1 MEAVL
6 SAIARGRAAID
17 AHPLYAWMADPEVPL
32 GRRFVFAPLF
42 ANFILG
48 FSDLNRWF
56 LRYPEP
62 RDRYEAAINAHTEED
77 ETHSALFLEDWR
89 ELGFDAQLGWGVED
103 TMAWY
108 YTAPE
113 TEVFRRY
120 AMRLTRMCVETPDPL
135 VRFGLMEAIETCGHV
150 FFGHTAPLA
159 EELSRRTGAALRY
172 FGPYHLARETGTLID
187 ADDLFETVVLTPEQ
201 RRRAVALVEE
211 VFAMFTVKNDHLL
224 AYAQAAAAGAAVPR
238 PAQAARPAV
247 ALGGEVRP
255 LHTVERGSA
264 GPMGERLAERK
275 AALAAHPFLA
285 WLSTPTADPVARLR
299 AFVPLWIPDIMGY
312 ADLMTYALAYPKPR
326 DAAERALNRHAAR
339 LACHHRLFLADAA
352 ALDLDG
358 ALGWGAGETLRFL
371 GHSSATEL
379 QRAQRGRVRRHRL
392 PAPQPH
398 RALLVDGGVAGQ
410 RRGVLP
416 ARQRAGARR
425 RATAGPSAALP
436 RRPPPARPPRARA
449 RCGGRRGAAGPAAG
463 QDSRAARRA
472 GGHRHRVR
480 PPDRA
485 DGSVAARDGGHTH
498 GVVAPG
504 AAQRLL

>member
-1 MEAVL
+1 VQAVL
-6 SAIARGRAAID
+6 SAIARGRIAID
-17 AHPLYAWMADPEVPL
+17 AHPLYAWMADAETPL

-62 RDRYEAAINAHTEED
+62 RNGYEAAINAHTEED
-77 ETHSALFLEDWR
+77 ETHSALFLEDWQ
-89 ELGFDAQLGWGVED
+89 ELGLDAQLGWGVED

-135 VRFGLMEAIETCGHV
+135 VRFGLMEAVETCGHV

-187 ADDLFETVVLTPEQ
+187 AGDLFEAVVLTPEQ
-201 RRRAVALVEE
+201 RRQAIALVDE

-224 AYAQAAAAGAAVPR
+224 AYAKAVTAGAAVPR

-255 LHTVERGSA
+255 LHTVEQSSE
-264 GPMGERLAERK
+264 GPMGERLAARK
-275 AALAAHPFLA
+275 AELAAHPFLA

-299 AFVPLWIPDIMGY
+299 AYVPLWIPDIMGY
-312 ADLMTYALAYPKPR
+312 ADLMTYALAYPAPG

-358 ALGWGAGETLRFL
+358 ALGWGAGETLHFL
-371 GHSSATEL
+371 GHSPATEL
-379 QRAQRGRVRRHRL
+379 QR
-392 PAPQPH
+392 
-398 RALLVDGGVAGQ
+398 
-410 RRGVLP
+410 
-416 ARQRAGARR
+416 
-425 RATAGPSAALP
+425 
-436 RRPPPARPPRARA
+436 
-449 RCGGRRGAAGPAAG
+449 
-463 QDSRAARRA
+463 
-472 GGHRHRVR
+472 
-480 PPDRA
+480 
-485 DGSVAARDGGHTH
+485 GSVAAFVDIAFRHRSPVVRYWLMEALQASGEAFFHH
-498 GVVAPG
+498 GSVLAQAVERRLDRPLHYLADRHRLAHPALEPDAAADAVRLARLPASAAEQRAALAG
-504 AAQRLL
+504 IDTVFDRLAAQMDQSLREMDVTRTAS

>member
-17 AHPLYAWMADPEVPL
+17 AHPLYAWMATADDP
-32 GRRFVFAPLF
+32 FVFAPLF

-62 RDRYEAAINAHTEED
+62 RDEYEAAINAHTEED

-89 ELGFDAQLGWGVED
+89 ELGLDARLGWGVED

-159 EELSRRTGAALRY
+159 DELSRRTGAALHY
-172 FGPYHLARETGTLID
+172 FGPYHLARETGALID

-201 RRRAVALVEE
+201 RRRAIALVEE
-211 VFAMFTVKNDHLL
+211 VFTMFTVKNDHLL
-224 AYAQAAAAGAAVPR
+224 AYAQAAAAGAAVPE
-238 PAQAARPAV
+238 PAREARPRV

-255 LHTVERGSA
+255 LHAVEQVIT
-264 GPMGERLAERK
+264 GPMGERLAARK
-275 AALAAHPFLA
+275 GELAAHPFLA
-285 WLSTPTADPVARLR
+285 WLAAPVADPVARLR
-299 AFVPLWIPDIMGY
+299 AVVPLWIPDIMGY
-312 ADLMTYALAYPKPR
+312 ADLMAYALAYPQPR
-326 DAAERALNRHAAR
+326 DAAERALTRHAAR
-339 LACHHRLFLADAA
+339 LAHHHRLFLADAA

-358 ALGWGAGETLRFL
+358 ALGWSAGETLHFL
-371 GHSSATEL
+371 GHSPATEL
-379 QRAQRGRVRRHRL
+379 QRGSAAEFVDIAFRHPSPVVRYWLMEALQASGEAFFHHGSVLARAVERRLGRPLHYLADRHRL
-392 PAPQPH
+392 AHPALDPDPAADAV
-398 RALLVDGGVAGQ
+398 RFA
-410 RRGVLP
+410 RLP
-416 ARQRAGARR
+416 ASAAEQRAAL
-425 RATAGPSAALP
+425 AGI
-436 RRPPPARPPRARA
+436 
-449 RCGGRRGAAGPAAG
+449 
-463 QDSRAARRA
+463 DT
-472 GGHRHRVR
+472 VF
-480 PPDRA
+480 DRL
-485 DGSVAARDGGHTH
+485 
-498 GVVAPG
+498 
-504 AAQRLL
+504 AAQMDQSLREMNVTRTAS

>member
-1 MEAVL
+1 
-6 SAIARGRAAID
+6 
-17 AHPLYAWMADPEVPL
+17 MADPGVPWA
-32 GRRFVFAPLF
+32 GDSSSRRSSRTSSSAS
-42 ANFILG
+42 ATSTAG
-48 FSDLNRWF
+48 SCATRT
-56 LRYPEP
+56 P
-62 RDRYEAAINAHTEED
+62 RRYEAAINAHTEED

-89 ELGFDAQLGWGVED
+89 ELGFDAELGWGVED

-201 RRRAVALVEE
+201 RQRAVALVEE

-224 AYAQAAAAGAAVPR
+224 AYAQAVMGRRVPR
-238 PAQAARPAV
+238 PARAARPWSRLAGRCGRCTPSNGLSRSDGRAARRAEGGAGRAPVPGV
-247 ALGGEVRP
+247 ALHAP
-255 LHTVERGSA
+255 
-264 GPMGERLAERK
+264 
-275 AALAAHPFLA
+275 
-285 WLSTPTADPVARLR
+285 ADPVARLR

-339 LACHHRLFLADAA
+339 LACHHRLFLADAH

-358 ALGWGAGETLRFL
+358 ALGWGAGETLHFL

-379 QRAQRGRVRRHRL
+379 QR
-392 PAPQPH
+392 
-398 RALLVDGGVAGQ
+398 
-410 RRGVLP
+410 
-416 ARQRAGARR
+416 
-425 RATAGPSAALP
+425 
-436 RRPPPARPPRARA
+436 
-449 RCGGRRGAAGPAAG
+449 
-463 QDSRAARRA
+463 
-472 GGHRHRVR
+472 
-480 PPDRA
+480 
-485 DGSVAARDGGHTH
+485 GSVAAFVDIAFRHRSPIVRYWLMEALQASGEAFFQH
-498 GVVAPG
+498 GSVLARAVERRLGRPLHYLADRHRLAHPVLEPDP
-504 AAQRLL
+504 AADAVRLARLPVTTAEQRAALAGIDTVFERLTAQMDQSLREMDVTRTAS